1 MATQSRAYAYGM
13 VDAKRALAKLRRAQ
27 KKIEKASW
35 VATDDLLRL
44 GKNYAKQ
51 IVPYDSGQTHRAIM
65 SESVKGKER
74 SRGRIFIKPL
84 VRQDGHIEGKNI
96 TTVELVEMMHRR
108 KWAKDHFRSGKPD
121 FMYQTRDYLN
131 KIGKRQVRGTYKSIN
146 FS

>member
-1 MATQSRAYAYGM
+1 MARKFAYDQI
-13 VDAKRALAKLRRAQ
+13 DAKRALAKLRRAQ
-27 KKIEKASW
+27 KKIKKASW

-51 IVPYDSGQTHRAIM
+51 IVPYESGQTYRAIM
-65 SESVKGKER
+65 SESIKGKER

-84 VRQDGHIEGKNI
+84 VRKDGHIEGKNI

-108 KWAKDHFRSGKPD
+108 KWAKSHFKSGKPE
-121 FMYQTRDYLN
+121 FMYLTRNYLR
-131 KIGKRQVRGTYKSIN
+131 KTGKRRVQGIYKSIN